1 MDLSSKVQLV
11 RSRIEKRFRQDD
23 VVKATGLTLLQLKNM
38 ETSGAGEESLWEKY
52 KAYVEETAGRPVED
66 GSPRVTVAIKR
77 FISPSSNLA
86 MFELGR
92 LVEEYMDS
100 TDTRMS
106 DLVEQM
112 KTSPTNIPLILTGDM
127 QVDKAIRYAQRVPE
141 LITFINDRITRTS
154 ALAALLS
161 GGADASQSHA
171 EACPVPKAEVK
182 VVIPALPAVVPTS
195 VSIEQLLAAPGA
207 TENLTVTVVN
217 STGSEKLVLVSAK

>member
-1 MDLSSKVQLV
+1 MELSSKVQLV

-38 ETSGAGEESLWEKY
+38 ETSGGGSVETWEKY
-52 KAYVEETAGRPVED
+52 KSYVEETPGRPIED

-77 FISPSSNLA
+77 FISPSGNAA

-106 DLVEQM
+106 DLVDAM

-127 QVDKAIRYAQRVPE
+127 QPEKAIRYVQRVPAMLE
-141 LITFINDRITRTS
+141 FINERIANTS
-154 ALAALLS
+154 ALSTLLNGS
-161 GGADASQSHA
+161 AIETGAV
-171 EACPVPKAEVK
+171 EVCLVPKVENK
-182 VVIPALPAVVPTS
+182 ISIPALPAVVPTS

>member
-1 MDLSSKVQLV
+1 MELSNKVQLV

-38 ETSGAGEESLWEKY
+38 ETSGGGSEETWEKY
-52 KAYVEETAGRPVED
+52 KSYVETTVGRPIED

-77 FISPSSNLA
+77 FISPSGNSA

-106 DLVEQM
+106 DLVDAM

-127 QVDKAIRYAQRVPE
+127 QPEKAIRYVQRVPAMLE
-141 LITFINDRITRTS
+141 FINERIANTS
-154 ALAALLS
+154 ALANLLNGS
-161 GGADASQSHA
+161 SDSAQSHID
-171 EACPVPKAEVK
+171 ACPVPKAEIK
-182 VVIPALPAVVPTS
+182 ISIPALPAVVPTS
-195 VSIEQLLAAPGA
+195 VTIEQLLAAPGA
-207 TENLTVTVVN
+207 TENLTVTLVN